1 MAMLS
6 DPRFFPMGDQA
17 LIVEFGERIDPALS
31 ARIAALAVQLRESRP
46 IGVLDIVPAY
56 TTLALHYDP
65 AAVGAGTSPYDALA
79 ETIGTWLETQSA
91 DTIAP
96 GRQVEIPVCYGG
108 AFGEDLE
115 ALARS
120 HGLGV
125 EEAIALHSGATYHV
139 HMLGFV
145 PGFAYLGG
153 LDARLATP
161 RRETPRPRIP
171 AGSVAIAGE
180 QTAIYPLATPG
191 GWHIIGRTPLQLF
204 TPAASPPSLLNA
216 GDTVRF
222 RPITAQEFSALVQA
236 PR

>member
-1 MAMLS
+1 MHPA
-6 DPRFFPMGDQA
+6 PRLFPMGDQA
-17 LIVEFGERIDPALS
+17 LIVEFGDRVDPALS
-31 ARIAALAVQLRESRP
+31 AHIAAVAQRLRDSHP
-46 IGVLDIVPAY
+46 IGVFDIVPAY

-65 AAVGAGTSPYDALA
+65 AAVGAGTSPYEALA
-79 ETIGTWLETQSA
+79 ETVGTWLKTQSVETSPA
-91 DTIAP
+91 
-96 GRQVEIPVCYGG
+96 GRVIEIPVCYGG

-120 HGLGV
+120 RGLSADEV
-125 EEAIALHSGATYHV
+125 IAIHSGSHYYV

-161 RRETPRPRIP
+161 RRDTPRPRVP

-180 QTAIYPLATPG
+180 QTAIYPLDTPG
-191 GWHIIGRTPLQLF
+191 GWQIIGRTPLQLF
-204 TPAASPPSLLNA
+204 KPDALPPSLLNA

-222 RPITAQEFSALVQA
+222 VPISAQEFEARLKA
-236 PR
+236 AT